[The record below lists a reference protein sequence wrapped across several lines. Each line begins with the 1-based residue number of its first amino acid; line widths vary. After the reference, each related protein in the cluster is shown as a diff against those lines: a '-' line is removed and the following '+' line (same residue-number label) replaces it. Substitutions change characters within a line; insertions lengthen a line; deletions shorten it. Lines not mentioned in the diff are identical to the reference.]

1 MDGRVFVTRQPKR
14 VDPATRIVLQYI
26 AERRC
31 ISRSSAATDLPT
43 CGESRNR
50 SAVNYLRENFR
61 TIDPFLICVR
71 IPREVFVCV
80 ECTQF
85 SGGHLAR
92 DTAALRLPTAVMH
105 LSIDLLCPSC
115 ASRISSDTRACPHC
129 GSAGRGWQSASTNRL
144 VLPGSVHLSDDL
156 TPYSTRDRR
165 IIAIASVVGLVACF
179 ALVGS
184 RNTADVDPTRV
195 VASVPVRPILTE
207 EVGLGLF
214 RMSATPNSARP
225 FRAAPMDVAPQNE
238 IKSTAP
244 VDSTVIRL
252 SGVRSADA
260 SVSAPPPNA
269 QTAGSFVV
277 AESAAERS
285 TSARVALRTES
296 DSPDEVAAIAA
307 VPNVLSSPA
316 LRLTA
321 QLSAAP
327 PLSHDPLAL
336 VPAGERLDADE
347 VRTSVS
353 EFVSKLRARTTT
365 SSDLMAFY
373 AHGSAHHVA
382 LAGDPSTAS
391 ASAAS
396 VRVTFDVRLSK
407 YDAIGRQQSRILP
420 VTMIVAKRDGDVRA
434 SAVTLGELRRP

>member
-1 MDGRVFVTRQPKR
+1 MKFR
-14 VDPATRIVLQYI
+14 
-26 AERRC
+26 
-31 ISRSSAATDLPT
+31 
-43 CGESRNR
+43 
-50 SAVNYLRENFR
+50 RENFR
-61 TIDPFLICVR
+61 TIDPFLVCVR
-71 IPREVFVCV
+71 IPREGSVCV

-105 LSIDLLCPSC
+105 VSIDLLCPSC

-129 GSAGRGWQSASTNRL
+129 GSAGRGWPAASTKCL
-144 VLPGSVHLSDDL
+144 VLPGHVQLSDDL
-156 TPYSTRDRR
+156 TPYSSRDRR
-165 IIAIASVVGLVACF
+165 IIAIASAVGLVACF
-179 ALVGS
+179 ALVGT
-184 RNTADVDPTRV
+184 RNTADIDSTRV
-195 VASVPVRPILTE
+195 VASVPARPILTE
-207 EVGLGLF
+207 EIGLGLF
-214 RMSATPNSARP
+214 RMSAAPNTARP
-225 FRAAPMDVAPQNE
+225 FRAAPMDAAPQNE
-238 IKSTAP
+238 IKSIAP
-244 VDSTVIRL
+244 VDSTVTRL
-252 SGVRSADA
+252 AGVRSADA
-260 SVSAPPPNA
+260 SVSAALPNA

-285 TSARVALRTES
+285 TSARVALRIES
-296 DSPDEVAAIAA
+296 DAPDIVAAIAA
-307 VPNVLSSPA
+307 VPSVLSSPA
-316 LRLTA
+316 PRIAA

-327 PLSHDPLAL
+327 PPSRDPLAL

-373 AHGSAHHVA
+373 AHGSEHHVA

-407 YDAIGRQQSRILP
+407 YDGIGRQQNRILP

-434 SAVTLGELRRP
+434 SAVSLGELRRP